1 VTPLFCYKIADELR
15 APSRVVT
22 DLVRL
27 YSRALSPP
35 RKPPRV
41 VS

>member
-22 DLVRL
+22 DLARL